1 MIMRLCRIVFAVAI
15 ISFAPPSVAGPYYGG
30 LLLEYVQDF
39 KQYPPTAKAR
49 DADGLVIFPD
59 RLRDDLETST
69 RPVIFVSETAP
80 PSHRAAP
87 PAAWS
92 LGAASDDSVRPK
104 LQEPYIDMVVAM
116 SGQCNTLKIAG
127 RDFACRAVR
136 YFHGLRGRA
145 YFTIVV
151 DDPTDDSHVIS
162 FSGDDARREVDNLYE
177 LTIDRMMFNS
187 KDRPKV
193 DGVRVA
199 RVELSTGICKQL
211 GDFAASQISNIS
223 CTAVDKN
230 GKKYELQFESDGSP
244 ITVQKIAQYPLS
256 LEKYRAKRREQLEC
270 RRKANAAK
278 ILPRDQTAYIIGCL
292 EADSQ
297 KPTPA
302 ADQ

>member
-1 MIMRLCRIVFAVAI
+1 MRLCRQVFAVAI

-30 LLLEYVQDF
+30 LLLEHVQDF
-39 KQYPPTAKAR
+39 KQYQPTAKAR

-69 RPVIFVSETAP
+69 RPVILVSSETEP
-80 PSHRAAP
+80 PSHHAAP
-87 PAAWS
+87 PAPWS
-92 LGAASDDSVRPK
+92 LGAAPDDSVRPK

-116 SGQCNTLKIAG
+116 SGQCSTLKIAR

-145 YFTIVV
+145 YFTIVA

-162 FSGDDARREVDNLYE
+162 FSGEDARRELDSLYE
-177 LTIDRMMFNS
+177 LTIDRMMLNS

-199 RVELSTGICKQL
+199 RVELSTGKCKQL
-211 GDFAASQISNIS
+211 GDFAARQISNIS

-230 GKKYELQFESDGSP
+230 GKRYELQFESDGSP
-244 ITVQKIAQYPLS
+244 ITVQRIAQYPLS
-256 LEKYRAKRREQLEC
+256 LEKYRAKRRERLEC
-270 RRKANAAK
+270 RHKGR
-278 ILPRDQTAYIIGCL
+278 CC
-292 EADSQ
+292 EDS
-297 KPTPA
+297 A
-302 ADQ
+302 

>member
-1 MIMRLCRIVFAVAI
+1 MMMRLCSKAFAIAI
-15 ISFAPPSVAGPYYGG
+15 ISFAPPSVAGPRDGS
-30 LLLEYVQDF
+30 LLLEHVQDF
-39 KQYPPTAKAR
+39 NQYPPTAKAR
-49 DADGLVIFPD
+49 DAEGLFSFSD
-59 RLRDDLETST
+59 RLRDDLKTS
-69 RPVIFVSETAP
+69 AP
-80 PSHRAAP
+80 PEILVSSDIPSHYAAP
-87 PAAWS
+87 PAPWS
-92 LGAASDDSVRPK
+92 LGTASEDSVRSK

-116 SGQCNTLKIAG
+116 SGHCSTLKIAG
-127 RDFACRAVR
+127 SDFACRAVR

-162 FSGDDARREVDNLYE
+162 FSGEDARREVDNLYE

-211 GDFAASQISNIS
+211 GNLAASQISNIS
-223 CTAVDKN
+223 CSAVDNN
-230 GKKYELQFESDGSP
+230 GKKYELLFESDGSP

-256 LEKYRAKRREQLEC
+256 FEKYRAKRREQLEC

-302 ADQ
+302 ANQ

>member
-1 MIMRLCRIVFAVAI
+1 MRLCRIVFAVAI
-15 ISFAPPSVAGPYYGG
+15 ISFAPPSVAGPHYGG
-30 LLLEYVQDF
+30 LLLEYVQGVE
-39 KQYPPTAKAR
+39 QYPPTAKAR
-49 DADGLVIFPD
+49 ADGLAIFPD

-69 RPVIFVSETAP
+69 RPIIFVASETA
-80 PSHRAAP
+80 AAP
-87 PAAWS
+87 APWS
-92 LGAASDDSVRPK
+92 LGTASEDSVRPT

-116 SGQCNTLKIAG
+116 SGKCSALKIAG
-127 RDFACRAVR
+127 RDFACSAVR

-162 FSGDDARREVDNLYE
+162 FSGEDARREVDNLYE

-211 GDFAASQISNIS
+211 GDFAARQISNIS
-223 CTAVDKN
+223 CSAVDKN

-244 ITVQKIAQYPLS
+244 ITVQKIEQYPLS
-256 LEKYRAKRREQLEC
+256 LEKYLAKRREQREC
-270 RRKANAAK
+270 RRKADAAK
-278 ILPRDQTAYIIGCL
+278 ILLRDQTAYIIGCL
-292 EADSQ
+292 GADSQ

-302 ADQ
+302 ANQ